1 MESDDIPTREKKYLM
16 QVYSR
21 MPLVVSHGA
30 GSYLF
35 DKDGKKYLD
44 LVGAIATN
52 SIGYGNSAVAEA
64 LADQSRKLINAT
76 NLYYTEAQVQLA
88 EKLNF
93 LSGLDKAFFCNSG
106 AEAVEAAIKLARKS
120 TKKKEILAT
129 TNGFHGRTFG
139 ALSATGKETI
149 KKPFE
154 PLVPHFRHIP
164 YNNPAALKRAIGKE
178 TAAFIVEPIQG
189 EAGIIVPDPN
199 YLIQVWELC
208 EEKDVL
214 LIVDEIQTSLRT
226 GHWFAFQRPKISPDI
241 VTLAK
246 GIANGVPI
254 GATLAKEGV
263 AGAFEKGDHGSTFG
277 GNSLS
282 CAAALAT
289 LDFIE
294 KNDLIL
300 QAKLKGDYLFEQ
312 LISLNSPAVNEV
324 RGRGLMA
331 AVELKKDNAADIAKK
346 ALKEGLIVNKST
358 DKVLRFLPPLT
369 ITEKELDEGVQKLE
383 KVLK

>member
-52 SIGYGNSAVAEA
+52 SIGYGNRAVAKA

-346 ALKEGLIVNKST
+346 ALKKGLIVNKST

>member
-52 SIGYGNSAVAEA
+52 SIGYGNSTVAEA

-300 QAKLKGDYLFEQ
+300 QAKLKKDYLF
-312 LISLNSPAVNEV
+312 
-324 RGRGLMA
+324 
-331 AVELKKDNAADIAKK
+331 
-346 ALKEGLIVNKST
+346 
-358 DKVLRFLPPLT
+358 
-369 ITEKELDEGVQKLE
+369 
-383 KVLK
+383 

>member
-52 SIGYGNSAVAEA
+52 SIGYGNRAVAKA

-346 ALKEGLIVNKST
+346 ALKKGLIVNKST

-369 ITEKELDEGVQKLE
+369 ITEKELDEGVRKLE

>member
-346 ALKEGLIVNKST
+346 ALKKGLIVNKST